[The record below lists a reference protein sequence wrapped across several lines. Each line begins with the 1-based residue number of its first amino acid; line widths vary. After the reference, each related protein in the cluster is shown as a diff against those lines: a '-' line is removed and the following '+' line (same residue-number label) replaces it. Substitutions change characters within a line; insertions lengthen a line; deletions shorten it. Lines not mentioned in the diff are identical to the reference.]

1 MDLSNKTIFAI
12 LAVTLM
18 ITVIGTFVNLSK
30 MYDLSFIGLTG
41 AAVSTDQGNA
51 TITITQQT
59 SITNSFNDI
68 QFGSGFVNASCTACV
83 MDSNG
88 TRASIGCCGT
98 FNMSNN
104 LGFLLENTGNI
115 NLSVNYTCAGNCTAA
130 QFIGGTSPA
139 FQIRVTN
146 NFNAGQS
153 GEVGATDTVASC
165 AGGINGAGTAGLNIT
180 SYIPVTAA
188 GDFLCGNS
196 STNGYV
202 LSFVNTQDAF
212 VVDLNVS
219 VPEDAPVGTGQKI
232 TYFTFNALATG

>member
-12 LAVTLM
+12 LVVTLV
-18 ITVIGTFVNLSK
+18 ITVTGTFVNMSK
-30 MYDLSFIGLTG
+30 MYGLGYLGLTG

-59 SITNSFNDI
+59 SITNNFNDI
-68 QFGSGFVNASCTACV
+68 QFGSGFVNATCTACV

-98 FNMSNN
+98 FNMTNS

-115 NLSVNYTCAGNCTAA
+115 NLSLNYTCAGNCTAA

-139 FQIRVTN
+139 FQIRATT
-146 NFNAGQS
+146 NFNSAQS
-153 GEVGATDTVASC
+153 GEIGTLDTSASC
-165 AGGINGAGTAGLNIT
+165 GGGTTNGLLNLTAY
-180 SYIPVTAA
+180 SPVTAA
-188 GDFLCGNS
+188 GDFICGNS
-196 STNGYV
+196 TTYPLGFTNT
-202 LSFVNTQDAF
+202 LDAI
-212 VVDLNVS
+212 VIDLNVS
-219 VPEDAPVGTGQKI
+219 VPEDAPVASGQKI